1 MNDTRRALR
10 RHRRRL
16 MIARALKSYVAS
28 TVSKED
34 RLEFVMR
41 WYKHMQRCS
50 CHMCGHRR
58 KWCGLTRQERRQV
71 QEKKR
76 DEEGE

>member
-34 RLEFVMR
+34 RLEFVMGL
-41 WYKHMQRCS
+41 YKHMQKCS
-50 CHMCGHRR
+50 CPMCGHRR
-58 KWCGLTRQERRQV
+58 KWCGPTMQERRQM
-71 QEKKR
+71 QAEER
-76 DEEGE
+76 DVEGE

>member
-1 MNDTRRALR
+1 MDDTRRALR

-16 MIARALKSYVAS
+16 KIARAMKSVVAS
-28 TVSKED
+28 TVRRED
-34 RLEFVMR
+34 RLDFVLR
-41 WYKHMQRCS
+41 WFKHMQKCS
-50 CHMCGHRR
+50 CPMCGHRR

-71 QEKKR
+71 QAEKR